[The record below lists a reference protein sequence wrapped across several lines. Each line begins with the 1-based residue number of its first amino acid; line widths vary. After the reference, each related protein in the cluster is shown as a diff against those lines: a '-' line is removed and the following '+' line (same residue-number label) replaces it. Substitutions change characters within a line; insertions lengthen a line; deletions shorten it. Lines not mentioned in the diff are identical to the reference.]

1 MKRLLKLSLILS
13 VFAVAQASAATFYV
27 SPTGSDSNSCSAL
40 ATPCKT
46 ISAGVAKAKAGDTIL
61 VLTGTYKETVS
72 IDKDNIT
79 LAAYQDN
86 KPIIDGG
93 NSLPQGNWG
102 VMLDINGNH
111 NTVIG
116 FEVKNANITGKF
128 VGGYGVEVNGHHN
141 FLSKLNVHHS
151 WETGVLLGG
160 DYNTVEDSVVWQ
172 NAFRNSSNTG
182 QVTSGWA
189 TGMSAARNR
198 SSEALKSGITSYATF
213 RRNTVYNNW
222 GEGLSC
228 FEADFCTLE
237 DNVVYDNWTINLYIS
252 DTSNSLIQ
260 RNLVY
265 VSSNPAIRTRGNS
278 GNSTITLADER
289 NDKPRSRNNV
299 IINNLLYGGGFNAFE
314 WTEVNGSGLNG
325 ILIANNTLVNTGL
338 YTSNTANSSTIIAN
352 NLIYKGVADI
362 SAKAGLTLKNNS
374 WDSSANPQLALSGST
389 QAGQLTG
396 NYFKILSNSPMIG
409 KGYALAKVSEDFFKK
424 VRKATP
430 DIGAHEFDGSVPSPD
445 PVPVPDPTPIPD
457 PVPTPTPV
465 DKNVVLSVTMPT
477 SVRTAIRLDAK
488 AKKVSVSQDITAILK
503 DYLQK

>member
-1 MKRLLKLSLILS
+1 MKRLLKLSIILS
-13 VFAVAQASAATFYV
+13 VFTLAQASAATFYV
-27 SPTGSDSNSCSAL
+27 SPTGSDSNSCTAL
-40 ATPCKT
+40 TNPCKT
-46 ISAGVAKAKAGDTIL
+46 ISAGIAKAKSGDTTL
-61 VLTGTYKETVS
+61 VLSGTYKETVS
-72 IDKDNIT
+72 IEKDNLT
-79 LAAYQDN
+79 LAAYQSD

-102 VMLDINGNH
+102 VMLAINGNH

-116 FEVKNANITGKF
+116 FEVKNANTTGKY

-151 WETGVLLGG
+151 WETGILLGG
-160 DYNTVEDSVVWQ
+160 DYNTVEDSIIWQ

-213 RRNTVYNNW
+213 RRNTVFNNW

-237 DNVVYDNWTINLYIS
+237 DNIVYDNWTINLYIS

-265 VSSNPAIRTRGNS
+265 VSSNPAIRTRGNN

-299 IINNLLYGGGFNAFE
+299 VINNLLFGGGFNAFE
-314 WTEVNGSGLNG
+314 WTEANNSGLIG
-325 ILIANNTLVNTGL
+325 VLIANNTLVKASL
-338 YTSNTANSSTIIAN
+338 YTSNTANNATIIAN
-352 NLIYKGVADI
+352 NLIYNGVADI
-362 SAKAGLTLKNNS
+362 PVKTGLTLKNNS
-374 WDSSANPQLALSGST
+374 WDSSANPQLSLSGST

-409 KGYALAKVSEDFFKK
+409 KGYTLAKVSEDFFKK

-445 PVPVPDPTPIPD
+445 PVPVPDP
-457 PVPTPTPV
+457 VPTPTPV
-465 DKNVVLSVTMPT
+465 DKNVVVSVTMPT
-477 SVRTAIRLDAK
+477 SVRTAIRQDAK

-503 DYLQK
+503 AYLQK